1 MIRSFKDK
9 ALRAYVR
16 EGSRCPAALVT
27 IEKKVILK
35 LNLLEAASTLEDLR
49 MPPGNR
55 LEALKGDRQGQH
67 SLRINDQYRLC
78 FIWRD
83 GGADEVEITDYH

>member
-1 MIRSFKDK
+1 VIRSFRDK

-16 EGSRCPAALVT
+16 EGGRCPTALVA

-35 LNLLEAASTLEDLR
+35 LNLLAAASTLEDLR

-55 LEALKGDRQGQH
+55 LEALKGDRLGQH
-67 SLRINDQYRLC
+67 SLPINDQYRLC